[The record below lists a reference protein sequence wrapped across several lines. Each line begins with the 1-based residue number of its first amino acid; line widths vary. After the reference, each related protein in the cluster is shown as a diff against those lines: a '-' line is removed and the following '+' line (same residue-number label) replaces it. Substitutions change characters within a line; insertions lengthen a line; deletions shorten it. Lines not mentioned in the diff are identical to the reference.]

1 MAIRRRIKTIAS
13 FCDGAFEV
21 TVEDD
26 GNGNFSIACESD
38 SYHDVKSLESALNA
52 ALDYIVAKI
61 GIKNV

>member
-38 SYHDVKSLESALNA
+38 SYHDVKSIESALNA
-52 ALDYIVAKI
+52 ALDYIAAK
-61 GIKNV
+61 KEMK